1 MTRRVVWVTGA
12 LAFVAIAIVLA
23 RWLQT
28 DNVERDRVERLL
40 SAQARGDA
48 ATMARQLERCDAAC
62 EERMARL
69 AARLGR
75 RGRLEIVRYDSET
88 SRALTSRTGA
98 VRVVWR
104 LAEGL
109 PTVQCV
115 TVRRQGDAVTGPRV
129 TLLALSAPIAREGA
143 C

>member
-1 MTRRVVWVTGA
+1 MTRKVVWVTGA
-12 LAFVAIAIVLA
+12 LAFVAIAIVVA

-28 DNVERDRVERLL
+28 DGVERDRVVRLL
-40 SAQARGDA
+40 EAQARGDA
-48 ATMARQLERCDAAC
+48 GAMARLLDGCDTAC
-62 EERMARL
+62 RTQMGRL

-75 RGRLEIVRYDSET
+75 RGRLEIVRYDSQT
-88 SRALTSRTGA
+88 LHALTSTTGS

-104 LAEGL
+104 LADGL

-129 TLLALSAPIAREGA
+129 SLLALSAPIAREGA